1 MKNMQ
6 FLISY
11 KYLIQILNKIH
22 LDCLKIDIEIKS
34 FFKKIIYKLSM
45 LFLYSF
51 NKFLFSILFDFLTIL

>member
-34 FFKKIIYKLSM
+34 FFKKIIYKSSV
-45 LFLYSF
+45 LFFYHF
-51 NKFLFSILFDFLTIL
+51 